1 MRISDWSSDV
11 CSSDLRSVE
20 AARGDTEAAEANA
33 DAVRVIVAADTTQ
46 AYADAASGAARLDVA
61 RRIVG
66 LLGQQVKLTHRRK
79 EVGLATG
86 LDPAP
91 LNTLRHPPAPDP
103 PPTHAPTQAPHG
115 TP

>member
-11 CSSDLRSVE
+11 CSSDLGANVSYEVDLFGRVSRSVE

-46 AYADAASGAARLDVA
+46 AYADAASGAARRDGA

-66 LLGQQVKLTHRRK
+66 LLGRSEERR
-79 EVGLATG
+79 VGEG
-86 LDPAP
+86 CVSKCRYRWSP
-91 LNTLRHPPAPDP
+91 
-103 PPTHAPTQAPHG
+103 
-115 TP
+115 

>member
-33 DAVRVIVAADTTQ
+33 DAVRVIVAADPTQ

-66 LLGQQVKLTHRRK
+66 LLGPQVQQTDRTSLMAGKRVSGRVTPGGRRLHK
-79 EVGLATG
+79 KNNNQTKS
-86 LDPAP
+86 
-91 LNTLRHPPAPDP
+91 NSNQMR
-103 PPTHAPTQAPHG
+103 QY
-115 TP
+115 